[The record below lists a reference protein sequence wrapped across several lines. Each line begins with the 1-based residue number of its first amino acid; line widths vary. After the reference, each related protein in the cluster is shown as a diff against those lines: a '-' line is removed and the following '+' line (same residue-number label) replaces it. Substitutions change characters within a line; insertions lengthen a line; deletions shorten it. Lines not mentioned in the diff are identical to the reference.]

1 MQPPRTGL
9 PLATVVAD
17 FIAEKRGTGFEV
29 ELS

>member
-1 MQPPRTGL
+1 MQPSCTGVT
-9 PLATVVAD
+9 LATVVAG